1 MSIDLIIPEPSA
13 VVKTNELLLGIKV
26 DSTRIEKVRSCF
38 SSYYYEL
45 TEEQIAS
52 IINALIK
59 NHCFLDANKRTA
71 FLTFISIC
79 NINNITNIKD
89 KSQYATIFENIAAN
103 HYTVQEVAKLLFTK
117 I

>member
-38 SSYYYEL
+38 SSYYYYEL

-52 IINALIK
+52 II
-59 NHCFLDANKRTA
+59 
-71 FLTFISIC
+71 
-79 NINNITNIKD
+79 
-89 KSQYATIFENIAAN
+89 
-103 HYTVQEVAKLLFTK
+103 
-117 I
+117 